1 MKTNESAVTITVHCR
16 CVYDCDN
23 DVCDSQMVNIQFQ
36 NGAVANLTM
45 TAFTEA
51 ICARHTRITGSKVIF
66 DLYKRLSYG
75 AGLIS
80 GRDRVAGRS

>member
-1 MKTNESAVTITVHCR
+1 MDCR

-66 DLYKRLSYG
+66 DLYSTPLSWPDIRG
-75 AGLIS
+75 K
-80 GRDRVAGRS
+80 